1 MLLLVLLCHRFF
13 IDFAGR
19 DAVYTFNSQLVL
31 IFPVT
36 TSTFSIKGCVESD
49 NTKEDFGDDWA
60 FFSGDWTCD
69 DYCDDDT
76 GVDSDE
82 DDLEDTMVEPIEEE
96 DMEDTVSINPD
107 ESTPMPTSPPTS
119 MPTSMPVLVPTK
131 QPVAAV
137 VEDEETEEEE
147 NTTPET
153 KCEGVPVQCSD
164 LFTDGFPC
172 YGSGGIGSCYG
183 ADSVQSQCAKT
194 CNPQRGCSCD
204 VDAEVNFLNQIS
216 GTVSCTGTAWS
227 CERFKSDCGIQAGC
241 RTVIVEEEEEEEEAE
256 TPTKRPTEAE
266 GINDSEVDG
275 GTDDGMEDNVE
286 GDGSVPTMMPVA
298 GEEDEMED
306 TTSGGNVIQVNF
318 ASFATSIAS
327 YICWHFV

>member
-1 MLLLVLLCHRFF
+1 M
-13 IDFAGR
+13 
-19 DAVYTFNSQLVL
+19 

-82 DDLEDTMVEPIEEE
+82 DDLEDAIVEPIKG
-96 DMEDTVSINPD
+96 EDTEDAVDIMPE

-119 MPTSMPVLVPTK
+119 MPTSMPALVPTK
-131 QPVAAV
+131 QPVATI
-137 VEDEETEEEE
+137 VEDEED
-147 NTTPET
+147 TTPET

-204 VDAEVNFLNQIS
+204 VDAEVTILNQIS

-227 CERFKSDCGIQAGC
+227 CERFKSDCGMWHAGGLQNC
-241 RTVIVEEEEEEEEAE
+241 
-256 TPTKRPTEAE
+256 
-266 GINDSEVDG
+266 D
-275 GTDDGMEDNVE
+275 
-286 GDGSVPTMMPVA
+286 
-298 GEEDEMED
+298 
-306 TTSGGNVIQVNF
+306 
-318 ASFATSIAS
+318 
-327 YICWHFV
+327 C